1 MKSKGLWSFVSLG
14 VALCAALII
23 TGCNSPFPTAQ
34 TIGVKVDPAK
44 GDYKVVAR
52 GISGSSQGTRVL
64 FMTSAPSYEEAVK
77 EVYRNAAIRP
87 GDNYALVNCT
97 ETKSIKD
104 YFFWEFPKIT
114 ITADIIEYNK
124 K

>member
-1 MKSKGLWSFVSLG
+1 MKSKSFFGFAFFGAVLSL
-14 VALCAALII
+14 VLLT

-64 FMTSAPSYEEAVK
+64 FMTSAPSYEEAIK